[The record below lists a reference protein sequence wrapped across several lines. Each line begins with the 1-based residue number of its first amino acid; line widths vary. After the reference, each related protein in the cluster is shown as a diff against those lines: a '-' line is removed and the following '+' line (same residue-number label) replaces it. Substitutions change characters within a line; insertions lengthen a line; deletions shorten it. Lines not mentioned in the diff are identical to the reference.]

1 MSILFSVVKNLLF
14 FILFSTLVEQLLWDS
29 SFKKYAELLLGSLGV
44 LILLEPFFYWNGLEG
59 LFYAVYQELME
70 EMG

>member
-14 FILFSTLVEQLLWDS
+14 FMLFSSLVEQLLWDS
-29 SFKKYAELLLGSLGV
+29 SFKKYAELLLGSLCV
-44 LILLEPFFYWNGLEG
+44 LILLEPLFHWNGLEG
-59 LFYAVYQELME
+59 MFHAVFLEIME